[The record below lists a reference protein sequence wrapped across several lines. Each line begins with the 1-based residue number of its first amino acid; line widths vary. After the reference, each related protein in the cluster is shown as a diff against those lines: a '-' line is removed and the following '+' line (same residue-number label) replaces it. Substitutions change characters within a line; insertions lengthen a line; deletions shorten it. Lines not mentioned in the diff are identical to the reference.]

1 MKMSGMWTEF
11 ENWAWVSGDVISVP
25 KRFLLKV
32 LRVSLLVVRCV
43 VREKP
48 MLRSAALTYTTT
60 LSIVPLLAM
69 VFGIL
74 SYVNVTG
81 KYRQQILDKL
91 ATFMTSDAAA
101 QIQGIIEQGVNNI
114 NGGGLAGVSLV
125 LVLFGA
131 MTLITNIEQA
141 FNHIWG
147 IEKMRPLKQ
156 RFMSYLT
163 ILVTGPLAIIILL
176 TVLSVKNIEF
186 LRSLPL
192 LGPLIESSV
201 AAVIPLCVAS
211 TFFSLLYYVMPNVQ
225 VRIPAAFA
233 GGLVSGMLFEG
244 NQVILG
250 LFLSKFKTF
259 NTIYGSLAS
268 IPIFLFSV
276 FVAWL
281 IILLG
286 AQIAYAWQNVEG
298 YRREYLNPE
307 TTSGFHDACGVRL
320 MLRMARD
327 FIDGG
332 RPLDYEKMAEEWEW
346 PNRVLRNVLDRLAL
360 CGLVIKIGER
370 STEYVPGKPLSQ
382 ITLRQ
387 VLEALRHGPRGP
399 VMVVKGADKDR
410 VNSAL
415 KDLAASEGGSR
426 MDQSLERIVQG
437 G

>member
-1 MKMSGMWTEF
+1 MKFAEIWRQF
-11 ENWAWVSGDVISVP
+11 EDWAWVSADVFSAP
-25 KRFLLKV
+25 RRFLMKV
-32 LRVSLLVVRCV
+32 LRVTLLVIRCM

-69 VFGIL
+69 VFGVL

-81 KYRQQILDKL
+81 KYREQILEKL

-101 QIQGIIEQGVNNI
+101 QIQGIIEQSVNNI

-147 IEKMRPLKQ
+147 IEHLRPIKQ

-163 ILVTGPLAIIILL
+163 IMVTGPLALIILL
-176 TVLSVKNIEF
+176 TVLSVKNIEI
-186 LRSLPL
+186 LRALPI
-192 LGPLIESSV
+192 LGPLIEGSV
-201 AAVIPLCVAS
+201 AALIPLCVAS
-211 TFFSLLYYVMPNVQ
+211 TFFSLLYYVVPNVQ
-225 VRIPAAFA
+225 VKVPAAFA
-233 GGLVSGMLFEG
+233 GGLVSGLMFEG
-244 NQVILG
+244 NQMILG

-307 TTSGFHDACGVRL
+307 PTSGFHDACGVRL

-327 FIDGG
+327 FTEGG
-332 RPLDYEKMAEEWEW
+332 RALDYERMAEEWEW
-346 PNRVLRNVLDRLAL
+346 PSRILRSVLDRLAL
-360 CGLVIKIGER
+360 CGLVLKIGER
-370 STEYVPGKPLSQ
+370 STEYVPGRPLGQ

-399 VMVVKGADKDR
+399 VLVVKGPDKDR
-410 VNSAL
+410 VNGTL
-415 KDLAASEGGSR
+415 RELASSEGGSR
-426 MDQSLERIVQG
+426 MDLSLEKIIQG
-437 G
+437 A